1 MTNRISITNWT
12 ELSSEF
18 SQFFDGLGAVT
29 VTHDCLEFQSH
40 PNHVQTGFTVHI
52 TGFVNASMPL
62 HGLDA
67 RFERFEFKQTP
78 PQVMCHGQD
87 TTYTYKVPQELIA
100 HRGESI

>member
-1 MTNRISITNWT
+1 
-12 ELSSEF
+12 
-18 SQFFDGLGAVT
+18 
-29 VTHDCLEFQSH
+29 
-40 PNHVQTGFTVHI
+40 
-52 TGFVNASMPL
+52 MPL

-67 RFERFEFKQTP
+67 RFEGFEFKQAP